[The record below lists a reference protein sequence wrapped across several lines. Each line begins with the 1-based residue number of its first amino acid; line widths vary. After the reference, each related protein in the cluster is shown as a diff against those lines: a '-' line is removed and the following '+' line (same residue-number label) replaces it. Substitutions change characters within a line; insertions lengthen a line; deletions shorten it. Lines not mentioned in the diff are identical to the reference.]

1 MGTLIERDERMFVFL
16 PTVHCMCTCHS
27 VLSHLGSLGKISNI
41 SCSLSSYFL
50 ESWLIWKERVSVIEI
65 V

>member
-1 MGTLIERDERMFVFL
+1 MFVFL
-16 PTVHCMCTCHS
+16 PTVHYMCTCHS